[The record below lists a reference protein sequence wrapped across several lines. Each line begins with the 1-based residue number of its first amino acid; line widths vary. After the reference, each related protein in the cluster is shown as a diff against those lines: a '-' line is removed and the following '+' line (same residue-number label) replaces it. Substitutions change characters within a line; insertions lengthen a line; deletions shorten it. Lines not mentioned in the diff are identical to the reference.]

1 MYVDD
6 NLYAAASPDDMRW
19 AMRCSIAG
27 LIGVLGDNEPDL
39 RPSQPDTEKF
49 FKTPVSYMRRQLGYI
64 TNTRTMTISIPDDK
78 REELLN
84 NLTTK
89 WGPASGRTYFT
100 LTEAAELLGVLVS
113 MCRVCP
119 WGIFLFQNLYHAM
132 YATLANNAARLWQTQ
147 EFRET
152 VALRDLHCRHP
163 TDSSKFRFFSSKVA
177 RTIYHFRSK
186 TCLSAAVRE
195 ELAFITHIFS
205 RPDIYKWES
214 PIAYLIPREQDYDAY
229 QDSCL
234 RGAGGFSPSLLFW
247 WIVVWSDEIF
257 RRTGLRRNDKH
268 RIWINLLEYAAIII
282 GLAGSI
288 LAWEMLPADTRPT
301 TPLLLLW
308 TDNTTAKSW
317 TKKIS
322 GIKTPQG
329 RNLARIFAHVL
340 MFSDVGT
347 EADYIEGERN
357 VIADYLSRIRLSN
370 DFDSF
375 SLKNLQTRFPCL
387 KSSRHFLPSKELVS
401 LLTTAL
407 LTPSVDIPTTRIKL
421 GQIIAAPTTLN

>member
-1 MYVDD
+1 
-6 NLYAAASPDDMRW
+6 
-19 AMRCSIAG
+19 
-27 LIGVLGDNEPDL
+27 
-39 RPSQPDTEKF
+39 
-49 FKTPVSYMRRQLGYI
+49 
-64 TNTRTMTISIPDDK
+64 MTISIPEDK
-78 REELLN
+78 RKELLD
-84 NLTTK
+84 NLTKK
-89 WGPASGRTYFT
+89 WGPASSRTYFT

-132 YATLANNAARLWQTQ
+132 YATLSNNAARLWQTQ
-147 EFRET
+147 EFRDN
-152 VALRDLHCRHP
+152 VALRDLHGRHP

-177 RTIYHFRSK
+177 RAIYHFKSK
-186 TCLSAAVRE
+186 TYLSAAVRE

-214 PIAYLIPREQDYDAY
+214 PIAYLIPREQDYDTY

-234 RGAGGFSPSLLFW
+234 RGAGGFSPSLRFW

-257 RRTGLRRNDKH
+257 RRTGLQRDDKH
-268 RIWINLLEYAAIII
+268 RISINLLEYAAIII

-329 RNLARIFAHVL
+329 RTLARIFAHLL
-340 MFSDVGT
+340 MFSDVGI
-347 EADYIEGERN
+347 EADYIEGEKN

-375 SLKNLQTRFPCL
+375 SFHNLQTKFACL
-387 KSSRHFLPSKELVS
+387 KSSRHFQPSNELVL

-421 GQIIAAPTTLN
+421 GWIIDGPTTSN